1 MEHSMTLRV
10 YILTIVISL
19 NCGLA
24 SADIFDDAKALTNT
38 ATNFVKDISGD
49 WCSGQKYLS
58 DMKLSERLEAGSN
71 DLKKEISKLN
81 DTASKIDF
89 DIKQSIEQEIDN
101 TIKNA
106 KEISRMNNELCV
118 NAKAANYKDTIY
130 NGTTLIDKNEV
141 MAQVRLNI
149 ATIRS
154 SNIVLSFLNNQKM
167 DFNQLRNRITEK
179 ANELE
184 VLRKNFNNLS
194 DPRSKNKNDSYVESV
209 IGNACTAIIKGESLI
224 MEYNNKNF
232 SELFRNAAQ
241 DNQSKVVQEI
251 EILSFLDEC
260 VNADTVNQQ
269 SLLEKAKSLFGF

>member
-81 DTASKIDF
+81 DTASKMDF

-101 TIKNA
+101 TIK
-106 KEISRMNNELCV
+106 M
-118 NAKAANYKDTIY
+118 
-130 NGTTLIDKNEV
+130 
-141 MAQVRLNI
+141 
-149 ATIRS
+149 
-154 SNIVLSFLNNQKM
+154 QKK
-167 DFNQLRNRITEK
+167 F
-179 ANELE
+179 
-184 VLRKNFNNLS
+184 
-194 DPRSKNKNDSYVESV
+194 
-209 IGNACTAIIKGESLI
+209 
-224 MEYNNKNF
+224 
-232 SELFRNAAQ
+232 
-241 DNQSKVVQEI
+241 QE
-251 EILSFLDEC
+251 
-260 VNADTVNQQ
+260 
-269 SLLEKAKSLFGF
+269 